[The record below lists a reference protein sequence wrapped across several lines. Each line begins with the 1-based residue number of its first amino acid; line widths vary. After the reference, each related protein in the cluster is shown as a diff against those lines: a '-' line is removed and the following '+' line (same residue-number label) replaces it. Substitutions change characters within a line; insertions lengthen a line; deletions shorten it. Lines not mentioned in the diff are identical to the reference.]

1 MIRLDGVCK
10 QYRRSAAASAGLK
23 SLLLKMPSTFRHHRS
38 RPPIQVLTDLTFDVR
53 RGDCLGLIGRNGAG
67 KSTTLGLIAGV
78 LHPTSGTIET
88 KGRISP
94 LLQIGAGFHAELNGR
109 ENIFLNAILLGQ
121 TRRQV
126 RDRFDEIVAFSELE
140 DYIDEPLRTYSS
152 GMRARLGFATAIHI
166 DPDILLLDE
175 ILAVGDLAFQKKC
188 RDRIHQLRENQGVTT
203 VFVTHSTTSMVE
215 LCNRAVLLE
224 KGRVVADGVPEE
236 VAHQYEAM
244 LKSSPSLSAASRG
257 PRPGRQ

>member
-10 QYRRSAAASAGLK
+10 QYRRSMTASVGLK
-23 SLLLKMPSTFRHHRS
+23 SLLLNMANTIRHHRS
-38 RPPIQVLTDLTFDVR
+38 RPPFQVLTDLSFEVR

-94 LLQIGAGFHAELNGR
+94 LLQIGAGFHPELNGR
-109 ENIFLNAILLGQ
+109 ENIFLNGILLGQ

-140 DYIDEPLRTYSS
+140 DFIDEPLRTYSS
-152 GMRARLGFATAIHI
+152 GMRARLGFSTAIHI
-166 DPDILLLDE
+166 DPDVLLLDE
-175 ILAVGDLAFQKKC
+175 ILAVGDVAFQEKC
-188 RDRIHQLRENQGVTT
+188 RERIHRLRRDQRVTT
-203 VFVTHSTTSMVE
+203 VLVTHNTNSMVE

-224 KGRVVADGVPEE
+224 QGRAIADGAPEDVAD
-236 VAHQYEAM
+236 QYQEM
-244 LKSSPSLSAASRG
+244 LRTSPSLPAATR
-257 PRPGRQ
+257 